1 MNYECE
7 VDDFNAKSNFAK
19 REQSSVCVCLCV
31 CLNVVLKQL
40 DVLFSLWN
48 SIDANLPVGA

>member
-19 REQSSVCVCLCV
+19 REQSSVWV
-31 CLNVVLKQL
+31 CLNVVLKRL

-48 SIDANLPVGA
+48 SIDANLPLGA